1 MRRAGKWQAERC
13 WLVPTLLHLSSVTH
27 SHTHTH
33 SHTQTPINETEKSFA
48 RPPFVSGPPDKK
60 KSDAV
65 WHERAERPP
74 EQYLRKISSPAY
86 LAHNDFQII
95 HLSHTKQSKINWRL
109 FVYSVVRAHLGDLP
123 ILVFSAHTSQQQQE
137 SSSCR
142 IYQISESK
150 TIFPFKRNHRQ
161 WSRQFCLRG
170 AFLLFI
176 DQFSSL
182 SRFVVQREIEDV
194 NPVIFLVQM
203 RVWNFSKWNLWYA
216 LKNYGGFAAGVSMR
230 YIIIVHF
237 AKRSFFYFDLDI
249 FAQPNNKAIFA
260 ILKA

>member
-27 SHTHTH
+27 SHTHIHIVTH
-33 SHTQTPINETEKSFA
+33 RHQSMSPKRVLRVPLLCRVPLT
-48 RPPFVSGPPDKK
+48 K

-109 FVYSVVRAHLGDLP
+109 FVYSVRAHLGDLP

-137 SSSCR
+137 SSSSCR

-150 TIFPFKRNHRQ
+150 TIFPFKRNRRQ
-161 WSRQFCLRG
+161 WSRQFCLRV

-194 NPVIFLVQM
+194 IPVIFLVQM
-203 RVWNFSKWNLWYA
+203 RVWDFT
-216 LKNYGGFAAGVSMR
+216 
-230 YIIIVHF
+230 
-237 AKRSFFYFDLDI
+237 
-249 FAQPNNKAIFA
+249 
-260 ILKA
+260 